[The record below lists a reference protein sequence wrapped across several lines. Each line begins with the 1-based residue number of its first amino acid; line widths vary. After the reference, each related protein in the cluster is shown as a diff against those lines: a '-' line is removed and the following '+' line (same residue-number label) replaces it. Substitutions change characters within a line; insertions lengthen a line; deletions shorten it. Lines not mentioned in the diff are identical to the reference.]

1 MLQFAVEELEDNVE
15 NEDMDSGEEHL
26 ENSESKKK
34 KKKKRKSKKR
44 SRSGIASS
52 STSRTP
58 ESRGRSGSR
67 YCDVPVPLV
76 FGVLLGVE

>member
-34 KKKKRKSKKR
+34 KKKKR